1 MLENEDIFDGIGA
14 DENLTLVGVTV
25 EHNKHRVVDDLSLIV
40 KKNEIFVFIGENGSG
55 KSTVL

>member
-1 MLENEDIFDGIGA
+1 MLENDEIFDKIGA
-14 DENLTLVGVTV
+14 DENLTLFGVTV